1 MFNNELQRSEKM
13 EIISELA
20 ASVAHEVRNPLQVT
34 RDSCSFSPEKPKP
47 RNANI
52 WIWLWWNWTV
62 HPALLRIS

>member
-20 ASVAHEVRNPLQVT
+20 HRLRMRFVT
-34 RDSCSFSPEKPKP
+34 RRKLRGIPALLTGKAQP

-52 WIWLWWNWTV
+52 
-62 HPALLRIS
+62 